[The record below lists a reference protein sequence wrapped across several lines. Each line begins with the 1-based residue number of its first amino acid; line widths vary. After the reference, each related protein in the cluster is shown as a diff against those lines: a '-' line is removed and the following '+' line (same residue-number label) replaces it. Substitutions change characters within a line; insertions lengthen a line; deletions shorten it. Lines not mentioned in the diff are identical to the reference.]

1 MGSKFMPKEI
11 GRLLTAMV
19 TPFDQHGEVDYTQAK
34 TLAQALL
41 SSGSDGVVIAGT
53 TGESPTLTRQEQT
66 RLFVEVKGSVLDSGS
81 VIAGTGS
88 NSTQEAINYTKD
100 AEESGV
106 DGVLLVVP
114 YYNKPTQEGLYEHF
128 KAIAENTSLP
138 CILYNVPSRTI
149 TSLSAETTIRLS
161 EIPNIVGIKEAS
173 GDFEKIA
180 SITGSAEPGFRVW
193 SGNDADTFH
202 VLCLGGYGVI
212 SVASHLVG
220 LQIKTM
226 IQMLVNGN
234 LDGAAKEHIR
244 LLPIF
249 NGIFIVANPIPIK
262 YGVNRVG
269 FEVGHPRLPLT
280 QTDKATS
287 NFLDNL
293 FDQYHM
299 DLSV

>member
-1 MGSKFMPKEI
+1 MRKEI

-19 TPFDQHGEVDYTQAK
+19 TPFDQQGEVDYTQAK
-34 TLAQALL
+34 TLARALL
-41 SSGSDGVVIAGT
+41 ASGSDGVIVAGT

-66 RLFVEVKGSVLDSGS
+66 RLFVEIKKTILDAGS

-88 NSTQEAINYTKD
+88 NSTLEALNYTKD
-100 AEESGV
+100 AEEAGV

-114 YYNKPTQEGLYEHF
+114 YYNKPTQEGLYQHF

-149 TSLSAETTIRLS
+149 TSLSAETTVRLS

-180 SITGSAEPGFRVW
+180 SIIGSARSGFRVW

-220 LQIKTM
+220 MQIKTM
-226 IQMLVNGN
+226 IKMLVDGS

-249 NGIFIVANPIPIK
+249 NGIFVVANPIPIK
-262 YGVNRVG
+262 YGVNRAG
-269 FEVGHPRLPLT
+269 FQVGHPRLPLT
-280 QTDKATS
+280 KPDGATS
-287 NFLDNL
+287 DFLDNL
-293 FDQYHM
+293 FNQYHI

>member
-1 MGSKFMPKEI
+1 MPKEI

-19 TPFDQHGEVDYTQAK
+19 TPFDQQGEVDYTQAK

-41 SSGSDGVVIAGT
+41 ASGSDGVIVAGT

-66 RLFVEVKGSVLDSGS
+66 RLFVEIKNTVLDAGS

-88 NSTQEAINYTKD
+88 NSTLEALNYTKD
-100 AEESGV
+100 AEEAGV

-114 YYNKPTQEGLYEHF
+114 YYNKPTQEGLYQHF

-180 SITGSAEPGFRVW
+180 SIIGSARSDFRVW

-220 LQIKTM
+220 MQIKTM
-226 IQMLVNGN
+226 IKMLVDGSI
-234 LDGAAKEHIR
+234 DGAAKEHIR

-249 NGIFIVANPIPIK
+249 NGIFVVANPIPIK
-262 YGVNRVG
+262 YGVNRAG
-269 FEVGHPRLPLT
+269 FQVGHPRLPLT
-280 QTDKATS
+280 KPDGPTS
-287 NFLDNL
+287 SFLDNL
-293 FDQYHM
+293 FDQYHI

>member
-1 MGSKFMPKEI
+1 MPKEI

-19 TPFDQHGEVDYTQAK
+19 TPFDQQGEVNYTQAK
-34 TLAQALL
+34 TLALALL
-41 SSGSDGVVIAGT
+41 ASGSDGVVVAGT
-53 TGESPTLTRQEQT
+53 TGEAPTLTRQEQT
-66 RLFVEVKGSVLDSGS
+66 RLFVEIKKAVLDTGS

-88 NSTQEAINYTKD
+88 NSTVEALHYTND
-100 AEESGV
+100 AEEAGV

-114 YYNKPTQEGLYEHF
+114 YYNKPTQEGLYQHF

-161 EIPNIVGIKEAS
+161 EITNIVGIKEAS

-180 SITGSAEPGFRVW
+180 SIIGSARSGFRVW

-226 IQMLVNGN
+226 IQMLVDGS

-249 NGIFIVANPIPIK
+249 NGIFVVANPIPIK
-262 YGVNRVG
+262 YGVNRAG
-269 FEVGHPRLPLT
+269 FQVGHPRLPLT
-280 QTDKATS
+280 KPDCATS
-287 NFLDNL
+287 DFLDNL
-293 FDQYHM
+293 FDQYHI

>member
-1 MGSKFMPKEI
+1 MPKEI

-19 TPFDQHGEVDYTQAK
+19 TPFDQKGDVDYTQAK
-34 TLAQALL
+34 TLARALL
-41 SSGSDGVVIAGT
+41 ISGSDGLVVAGT

-66 RLFVEVKGSVLDSGS
+66 RLFVEVKEAVMDTGS

-88 NSTQEAINYTKD
+88 NSTKEALEYTRD
-100 AEESGV
+100 AEEAGV

-114 YYNKPTQEGLYEHF
+114 YYNKPTQEGLYQHF
-128 KAIAENTSLP
+128 KTIAENTSLP

-149 TSLSAETTIRLS
+149 TSLSAETTVRLS

-180 SITGSAEPGFRVW
+180 SIIGNAKAGFRVW

-220 LQIKTM
+220 LQIKSM
-226 IQMLVNGN
+226 IQSLVDGN
-234 LDGAAKEHIR
+234 IDAAARQHIK
-244 LLPIF
+244 LLPMST
-249 NGIFIVANPIPIK
+249 GIFIVANPITIK
-262 YGVNRVG
+262 YGVNIAG
-269 FEVGHPRLPLT
+269 LKVGHPRLPLT
-280 QTDKATS
+280 QPDRATS

-293 FDQYHM
+293 FDQYHI
-299 DLSV
+299 DLPA

>member
-1 MGSKFMPKEI
+1 MRKEI

-19 TPFDQHGEVDYTQAK
+19 TPFDQQGEVDYTQAK
-34 TLAQALL
+34 TLARALL
-41 SSGSDGVVIAGT
+41 ASGSDGVIVAGT

-66 RLFVEVKGSVLDSGS
+66 RLFVEIKKTILDAGS

-88 NSTQEAINYTKD
+88 NSTLEALNYTKD
-100 AEESGV
+100 AEEAGV

-114 YYNKPTQEGLYEHF
+114 YYNKPTQEGLYQHF

-180 SITGSAEPGFRVW
+180 SIIGSARSGFRVW

-220 LQIKTM
+220 MQIKTM
-226 IQMLVNGN
+226 IKMLVDGS

-249 NGIFIVANPIPIK
+249 NGIFVVANPIPIK
-262 YGVNRVG
+262 YGVNRAG
-269 FEVGHPRLPLT
+269 FQVGHPRLPLT
-280 QTDKATS
+280 KPDGVTS
-287 NFLDNL
+287 DFLDNL
-293 FDQYHM
+293 FNQYHI